1 MSSKLKILVV
11 DDYPTMVRI
20 MRKLLK
26 QIGYDDVEE
35 AGNGK
40 EAFDKICAG
49 RYDLVI
55 SDWNMEPM
63 TGFQLLEKVRARPE
77 TASMP
82 FILVTA
88 ESKPENIL
96 AAKNAGVTGY
106 MIKPFNEKLLKERID
121 QALAATAVA
130 AA

>member
-26 QIGYDDVEE
+26 QIGYEDVDE
-35 AGNGK
+35 ASNGK
-40 EAFDKICAG
+40 EAFDKICG
-49 RYDLVI
+49 KTYDLII

-63 TGFQLLEKVRARPE
+63 TGFQLLEKVRAQPE
-77 TASMP
+77 TANVP

-88 ESKPENIL
+88 ESKPENVV
-96 AAKNAGVTGY
+96 AAKSAGVTGY
-106 MIKPFNEKLLKERID
+106 LIKPFNEKSLKERID
-121 QALAATAVA
+121 QAFATAVA
-130 AA
+130 PA

>member
-1 MSSKLKILVV
+1 MSNSLKVLVV

-26 QIGYDDVEE
+26 QIGYENVDE
-35 AGNGK
+35 ANNGK
-40 EAFDKICAG
+40 DAFEKVCANDYG
-49 RYDLVI
+49 LII

-63 TGFQLLEKVRARPE
+63 TGFQLLELVRARPQ
-77 TASMP
+77 TATVP

-96 AAKNAGVTGY
+96 AAKNSGVTGY

-121 QALAATAVA
+121 QALGAVSA
-130 AA
+130 PA

>member
-1 MSSKLKILVV
+1 MSNKLKILVV

-26 QIGYDDVEE
+26 QIGYEDVEE
-35 AGNGK
+35 AGNGRD
-40 EAFDKICAG
+40 AFEKICSNNYG
-49 RYDLVI
+49 LII

-77 TASMP
+77 TANVP

-88 ESKPENIL
+88 ESKAENVL

-121 QALAATAVA
+121 QALGTALA
-130 AA
+130 PA

>member
-1 MSSKLKILVV
+1 MSNKLKILVV

-26 QIGYDDVEE
+26 QIGYEDVDE

-40 EAFDKICAG
+40 DAFDKICAKK
-49 RYDLVI
+49 YDLII

-63 TGFQLLEKVRARPE
+63 TGFQLLEKVRAHP
-77 TASMP
+77 ASASVP

-88 ESKPENIL
+88 ESKAENIL

-121 QALAATAVA
+121 QALAVA
-130 AA
+130 AAPA

>member
-1 MSSKLKILVV
+1 MSNNLKILVV

-20 MRKLLK
+20 LRKLLK
-26 QIGYDDVEE
+26 QIGYENVDE
-35 AGNGK
+35 ANNGK
-40 EAFDKICAG
+40 DAFEKVCANEYG
-49 RYDLVI
+49 LII

-63 TGFQLLEKVRARPE
+63 TGFQLLEMVRARPQ
-77 TASMP
+77 TANVP

-121 QALAATAVA
+121 QALSAVA
-130 AA
+130 VPA

>member
-26 QIGYDDVEE
+26 QIGYDDVDD

-40 EAFDKICAG
+40 DALEKIGAKSYG
-49 RYDLVI
+49 LII

-63 TGFQLLEKVRARPE
+63 TGFQLLEKVRAEPA
-77 TASMP
+77 TASIP

-106 MIKPFNEKLLKERID
+106 LIKPFNEKLLKERID
-121 QALAATAVA
+121 QALAGTRVPA
-130 AA
+130 